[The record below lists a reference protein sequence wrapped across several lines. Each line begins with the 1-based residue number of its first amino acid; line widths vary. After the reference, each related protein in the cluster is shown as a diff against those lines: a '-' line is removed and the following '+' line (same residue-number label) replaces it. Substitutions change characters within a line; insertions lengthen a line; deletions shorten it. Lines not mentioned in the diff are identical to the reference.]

1 MLDVGEQGP
10 HRLGELLAEQQADHG
25 VELVDLAKAVDA
37 QAVLGD
43 PVAIA
48 KAGGASVAGAV

>member
-1 MLDVGEQGP
+1 MSKV
-10 HRLGELLAEQQADHG
+10 RTASGELLAEQQTDHG
-25 VELVDLAKAVDA
+25 VEFVDLAKAVDA

-48 KAGGASVAGAV
+48 GPVVPASPVRV